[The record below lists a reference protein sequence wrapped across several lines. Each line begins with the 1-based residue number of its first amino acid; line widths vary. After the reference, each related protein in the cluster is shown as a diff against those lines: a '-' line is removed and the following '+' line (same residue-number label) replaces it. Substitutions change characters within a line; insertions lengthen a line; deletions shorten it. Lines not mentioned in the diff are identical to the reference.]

1 MTVGIEV
8 LRRDILHKSAVLSFN
23 GKTVAFEL
31 NKKFEIRYN
40 EQLASID
47 EFINKTVNKI
57 ELVDVTLA

>member
-1 MTVGIEV
+1 
-8 LRRDILHKSAVLSFN
+8 
-23 GKTVAFEL
+23 VAFEL